1 MENYILN
8 IKERFYLLQIKENKY
23 EIKGDYVVGY
33 ADRSNREFY
42 FDIEDFEKVKKYHW
56 IFDSKGNVV
65 SKYDKPRLSMH
76 KLIMGE
82 GIYIHK
88 NNNKSDNRKSNLVPT
103 KNYHNDGKTFLNGY
117 IAIYMPEHE
126 RAFDNGCVYEH
137 ILVAEKILDRKLK
150 EQECVHHKD
159 KNRTNNSPDN
169 LMIFK
174 TNEDHIAY
182 HGGAELI
189 VDDEGIYSCIRVF
202 EKYIYYYNNRTRYDI
217 DTGIIDV
224 GSMCVRRASQI
235 DKCPVCNIN
244 YKFKKYQMCIQ
255 CRRENNKNIFH
266 QKKN

>member
-1 MENYILN
+1 M
-8 IKERFYLLQIKENKY
+8 QIKENKY